1 MQDVTVNLFG
11 TAASIQ
17 AFLPLLEKGQGKR
30 LWIVSTQAAASV
42 NGWAGQDISAGC
54 KPQPSTRCSPA
65 EAVN

>member
-1 MQDVTVNLFG
+1 MNLFG

-17 AFLPLLEKGQGKR
+17 AFLPLLEQGQGKR

-54 KPQPSTRCSPA
+54 KPPLLAAPTSASGGR
-65 EAVN
+65 